1 MTEIKI
7 INHTE
12 MSAADAVKVA
22 HIALKNA
29 KTERIMCDVIY
40 PNLVGKKYEVAGIIR
55 GDEVFIGIQ
64 KSKDTK

>member
-12 MSAADAVKVA
+12 MSVADAVKVT

-40 PNLVGKKYEVAGIIR
+40 PNLVGKTYEVAGIIR
-55 GDEVFIGIQ
+55 AN
-64 KSKDTK
+64 